1 MAKDFSKINT
11 QDIYGKTIAEATQ
24 EAPDTQGPQE
34 AAPTRKERVTYSAQE
49 ADSFLQ
55 EHRTAGRK
63 GVHLPRINV
72 AFSPDVYDYVRTM
85 SKAAGMTY
93 TEFINKI
100 ITEHKKTHED
110 IYNRAVEIRNSL

>member
-11 QDIYGKTIAEATQ
+11 QDIYSKTIAEATQ
-24 EAPDTQGPQE
+24 EAPDTQEPQE
-34 AAPTRKERVTYSAQE
+34 ATQPRKERVTYTPQE
-49 ADSFLQ
+49 ANDFMQ
-55 EHRTAGRK
+55 ERRTAGRK

-93 TEFINKI
+93 TEFVNKI
-100 ITEHKKTHED
+100 LRDHMTSHED
-110 IYNRAVEIRNSL
+110 IYKKAVEFRNSL

>member
-11 QDIYGKTIAEATQ
+11 QDIYNKTIAEATQ
-24 EAPDTQGPQE
+24 EAPDTQEPQE
-34 AAPTRKERVTYSAQE
+34 AVKPRKERITYNPQE
-49 ADSFLQ
+49 ANEFLQ
-55 EHRTAGRK
+55 ERRTAGRK
-63 GVHLPRINV
+63 GIHLPRINV

-100 ITEHKKTHED
+100 LIDHKASHED
-110 IYNRAVEIRNSL
+110 IYKKAVEIRNSL